1 MWDYDY
7 EVKPGVFVKLRIF
20 GTPYCKIFGNWA
32 FMRESETLQ
41 DRYSDIP
48 IDCDILLSHDA
59 PKMLGLGEIHTGAW
73 AGKDAGN
80 PWLADEIMRK
90 QPKHCFCGHI
100 HSGNHELQE
109 ITGIHLANVSLVGED
124 YNIHYEPLYLNI

>member
-1 MWDYDY
+1 MKRAWYCRDLKGSLADYVY
-7 EVKPGVFVKLRIF
+7 LYVGYNPP
-20 GTPYCKIFGNWA
+20 TMN
-32 FMRESETLQ
+32 
-41 DRYSDIP
+41 
-48 IDCDILLSHDA
+48 DA

-90 QPKHCFCGHI
+90 QPDYCFCGHI